1 METEKSLG
9 RVIVPF
15 FLDRRNMEIYN
26 IKDSYIQFLRQY
38 DTNVAENKKETRPY
52 VGVLLKIG
60 DIKYYA
66 PFTSPKEKHK
76 KMKNSK
82 DFRKIAGG
90 TLGAINFNNMIPV
103 PDQALILKDINNE
116 PDQRYKRLLQ
126 NQYKEIK
133 ADWVHIQKTATNLR
147 ELVLRS
153 EDKLNNF
160 EKQVKFRCCN
170 LFLLESIY
178 MTYDK

>member
-1 METEKSLG
+1 
-9 RVIVPF
+9 
-15 FLDRRNMEIYN
+15 
-26 IKDSYIQFLRQY
+26 
-38 DTNVAENKKETRPY
+38 
-52 VGVLLKIG
+52 
-60 DIKYYA
+60 
-66 PFTSPKEKHK
+66 
-76 KMKNSK
+76 MKNSK